1 MLPPLPLHTTI
12 QWTFYLRARNTYP
25 LIEYLSIKWIHF
37 SLDGGGWGGDW
48 TNSTVP
54 RQAWT
59 GRYSIFYLLS
69 SSLHPLPFSFE
80 LSRAKSE
87 VRNLSWVFYTLQMSL
102 LRMSLDYRLIL
113 TAWNIL
119 EIDGQTLLGVGGI
132 SSSFLGEVRSK
143 NYSHIP
149 MFSLQQS
156 TELFLQ

>member
-1 MLPPLPLHTTI
+1 MVV
-12 QWTFYLRARNTYP
+12 
-25 LIEYLSIKWIHF
+25 
-37 SLDGGGWGGDW
+37 GGGGDW

-113 TAWNIL
+113 TAWKIL

-132 SSSFLGEVRSK
+132 SSSFQVKWGAKFIPIFLCYLYNSLLSWSQTLIKKYFALIKNLWNMRSSYILPYNIHTPGNLTGAEVK
-143 NYSHIP
+143 
-149 MFSLQQS
+149 Q
-156 TELFLQ
+156 